1 MSPGCYREIGDVRCK
16 VNNEGDGVIV
26 DCDYL
31 GNKYDDCFGKLL
43 NKFVRGRVRAFVWS
57 CIPIVE

>member
-1 MSPGCYREIGDVRCK
+1 MGPGCYREIGDVRCK

-43 NKFVRGRVRAFVWS
+43 NEFVRDRV
-57 CIPIVE
+57 